1 MARNDQS
8 QLPSGQDMLAAVR
21 NHSGTLREKY
31 RDDPI
36 ALGEKLGLRFPEKP
50 ALVMIRLGVVTEQ
63 EANERFGDVDGIVR
77 PGIRQ
82 LVEDTATLEVRS
94 AVAVAN
100 RGGGKSQGV
109 SFIEFFLVF
118 IKDFDALNLGGSE
131 LQAQGVYNYILSYI
145 DAAPEFQRMLKEEP
159 TISQTFTKIG
169 AWIRVLT
176 ASQKS
181 VRSPHA
187 GGKKRD
193 GRVAGGI
200 LVIDEE
206 AEADADIVNASLS
219 TINTARPSVNIRAST
234 FHNAEGSFAEVIE
247 SHEEMGYKLYGWD
260 IFDVAEKCDCTDGC
274 QSEEVCFRED
284 HYDTVIDP
292 ATGETEQKLMHRAYC
307 GGRAMYAD
315 GWIPMEEIVTLW
327 KRMKRSHTMWEVE
340 AMGSRPSS
348 KGFVIRDRKK
358 FKENT
363 TKKTGAEL
371 YMPGWPIT
379 IAVDWGTIA
388 AGVEVWQE
396 HPGDYHALL
405 HAEQVEEAGVSQ
417 IIGIIVGLR
426 EQYLAEFQEVAADI
440 GGGGNYLNPK
450 LRDEHRIPC
459 RDVNFAEMKESAVAA
474 LNVFNESAH
483 ILIPEE
489 FDLFTDQLK
498 KWKRDKGGRIVKG
511 KDHLADASICYFA
524 KFVERLGLSH
534 IRIAPRVVRTSPR
547 TPFEDRV
554 QEGPVYTGPQRQIVG
569 RVAAIR
575 TIGSPRRR

>member
-1 MARNDQS
+1 MPRADQS
-8 QLPSGQDMLAAVR
+8 QLPGGADLLSAVR
-21 NHSGTLREKY
+21 NRSGSLRDTY
-31 RDDPI
+31 RNDPI
-36 ALGEKLGLRFPEKP
+36 ALGEKLGLKFPEKP
-50 ALVMIRLGVVTEQ
+50 AFVMIRLGIISEQ
-63 EANERFGDVDGIVR
+63 EAAERFGDVDGKLR
-77 PGIRQ
+77 PGLRQ
-82 LVEDTATLEVRS
+82 LVQDVGTLEIRS

-109 SFIEFFLVF
+109 SFIEFYLVF
-118 IKDFDALNLGGSE
+118 IRDFDALNLGGSE

-206 AEADADIVNASLS
+206 AEADRDIVNASLS

-234 FHNAEGSFAEVIE
+234 FHNAEGSFADVIDN
-247 SHEEMGYKLYGWD
+247 HEDMGYVLYGWD
-260 IFDVAEKCDCTDGC
+260 IFDVAEKCSCTDGC
-274 QSEEVCFRED
+274 QSEEKCFRED

-292 ATGETEQKLMHRAYC
+292 VTGESEQKLMHRAYC

-315 GWIPMEEIVTLW
+315 GWIPMDEIVTLW

-348 KGFVIRDRKK
+348 KGFVVRDRKK
-358 FKENT
+358 FKENI
-363 TKKTGAEL
+363 KKDTGAEL
-371 YMPGWPIT
+371 YMPGWPVT
-379 IAVDWGTIA
+379 VCVDWGTIA

-396 HPGDYHALL
+396 QPGDIHALI

-417 IIGIIVGLR
+417 IIGVITGLR
-426 EQYLAEFQEVAADI
+426 EQYLAEFREVAADI

-459 RDVNFAEMKESAVAA
+459 RDVNFAEEKESAVAA
-474 LNVFNESAH
+474 LNVFNEGGK

-489 FDLFTDQLK
+489 FDLFTDQLQ
-498 KWKRDKGGRIVKG
+498 KWKRDNGGRIQK
-511 KDHLADASICYFA
+511 KNDHLADAAVCYFSQ
-524 KFVERLGLSH
+524 FVDRLGLSH
-534 IRIAPRVVRTSPR
+534 IRIAPRTVRTSPR
-547 TPFEDRV
+547 TPYEDRV
-554 QEGPVYTGPQRQIVG
+554 SEQEVYTGPLKQVTG

-575 TIGSPRRR
+575 TIGSPKRR